1 MGLRKLGV
9 LPPLTSYAELRAA
22 FSWTI
27 PEYYNI
33 ATDACDRWVALE
45 PDRTALLHVLASG
58 EVEEWSYG
66 QLTSTSNQLANA
78 LRTLEVTPRSRVAL
92 LLPQAPETAISHLAI
107 YKLGAVAVP
116 LAALFGT
123 EALRYRLENADARV
137 IITNQAGLE
146 KIDALRDQLP
156 ELEHVI
162 CIDGPGARAHD
173 FWGLLKKGTDR
184 FTNVVT
190 RPDDPALMIYTS
202 GTTGQPKGALLAH
215 RVLLGHLPGIQMS
228 HEFLPQPGDLFWT
241 PADWAWAGGLLN
253 ALLPSLK
260 FGVPVLTMRLD
271 KFDPEGA
278 FDLMVRH
285 GVRNAFIPPTALK
298 MMRSVDHG
306 PYAEKLRLR
315 SVCSAGEAL
324 GAEAFAWSE
333 EALGVVPNEMYG
345 QTECN
350 LVLGSGAGLGVSQAG
365 AIGKPVPGHDV
376 AVIRPDGSV
385 CEAEEQGEIAVRRGT
400 PVMFLGY
407 WQKPEADKQKFL
419 GDWMLTGDQGL
430 VDGEGYFH
438 FVGRNDDV
446 ITSAGYR
453 IGPTE
458 IEDCLIKHDAV
469 GLAAVVGKPDPVRTE
484 IVKAYVVLK
493 DDVEPNEDL
502 ADEIRNYVR
511 VRLSAHEYP
520 REIDFV
526 SEMPLTTSGKVI
538 RRILRKRAQEE
549 TQLVEG

>member
-1 MGLRKLGV
+1 M
-9 LPPLTSYAELRAA
+9 LPPVTTYEDLRAQ
-22 FSWTI
+22 FRWTI
-27 PEYYNI
+27 PASYNI
-33 ATDACDRWVALE
+33 ASDACDRWADVE
-45 PDRTALLHVLASG
+45 PMRTALLHVLDCG
-58 EVEEWSYG
+58 DVEAWSYG
-66 QLTSTSNQLANA
+66 QLKAHSCQLANA
-78 LRTLEVTPRSRVAL
+78 LQSLGVAPRDRVAL
-92 LLPQAPETAISHLAI
+92 LLPQAPETAISHFAI
-107 YKLGAVAVP
+107 YRLGAIAVP
-116 LAALFGT
+116 LAALFGP
-123 EALRYRLENADARV
+123 EALQYRLENAGAKV
-137 IITNQAGLE
+137 VITNEAGLE
-146 KIDALRDQLP
+146 KLHALREHLP
-156 ELEHVI
+156 FLEHVI
-162 CIDGPGARAHD
+162 CVDGAREGAIGFHS
-173 FWGLLKKGTDR
+173 LLERSSDSFDSCATG
-184 FTNVVT
+184 
-190 RPDDPALMIYTS
+190 PDDPALMIYTS

-215 RVLLGHLPGIQMS
+215 RVLLGHLPGIQMA
-228 HEFLPQPGDLFWT
+228 HEFLPQTGDLFWT

-260 FGVPVLTMRLD
+260 FGVPVLTARID

-298 MMRSVDHG
+298 MMRSVDHR
-306 PYAEKLRLR
+306 PYKEKLQLR

-324 GAEAFAWSE
+324 GCEAFAWCS
-333 EALGVVPNEMYG
+333 EALGVAPNEMYG

-350 LVLGSGAGLGVSQAG
+350 LVLGSGAGVGVSRAG

-385 CEAEEQGEIAVRRGT
+385 CELEEQGEIAVRRGT

-407 WQKPEADKQKFL
+407 WKRPDADEGKFL
-419 GDWMLTGDQGL
+419 GDWMLTGDQGV
-430 VDGEGYFH
+430 VDADGYIH

-484 IVKAYVVLK
+484 IVKAYIVLK
-493 DDVEPNEDL
+493 DGFEQGDALVED
-502 ADEIRNYVR
+502 IRQYVR

-520 REIDFV
+520 REIEFV

-538 RRILRKRAQEE
+538 RRILRSRAQEE
-549 TQLVEG
+549 ADLVEG